1 MDEKKLREIAEQVAE
16 KRKTD
21 PEFEEKY
28 QEIGKLLYP
37 QDSVNRKE
45 RRELDALREKKHR
58 TAEENKRYEELLR
71 KLFEKTLYHG
81 GNEED

>member
-21 PEFEEKY
+21 PEFEKKY

-37 QDSVNRKE
+37 QDSKN
-45 RRELDALREKKHR
+45 
-58 TAEENKRYEELLR
+58 
-71 KLFEKTLYHG
+71 
-81 GNEED
+81 

>member
-1 MDEKKLREIAEQVAE
+1 MDE
-16 KRKTD
+16 
-21 PEFEEKY
+21 
-28 QEIGKLLYP
+28 
-37 QDSVNRKE
+37 KE

-58 TAEENKRYEELLR
+58 TAEENKRYEELLQ